1 MCALLKIL
9 QWTFCGLPIYL
20 GFDTVLFFKRMNM
33 NVQGQQ
39 SLLNQTWV
47 IIGALTWGPPPRS
60 YYRASFHVLYIKFLF
75 RLIAD
80 VYQCKIDK
88 TFSSSI
94 FLINPIYLCVAGK
107 IKLFPIWIF
116 VIHLGS
122 CWHARLPYIQCVKP
136 GKSSL
141 NDDSLDLRSRSNLI
155 EGGRGWIL
163 ILQCVQC
170 HYFNLII
177 HIVFYFMI
185 L

>member
-9 QWTFCGLPIYL
+9 QWTFYGLPIYL
-20 GFDTVLFFKRMNM
+20 GFDTVPFFKRMYM

-47 IIGALTWGPPPRS
+47 IIGALTWGPLPRS

-136 GKSSL
+136 KTREIQSQRWLSGSSIPIEFNRGGEGL
-141 NDDSLDLRSRSNLI
+141 DINSSMCPVSL
-155 EGGRGWIL
+155 
-163 ILQCVQC
+163 
-170 HYFNLII
+170 F
-177 HIVFYFMI
+177 
-185 L
+185 